1 MSTLSRTPAPD
12 VARQQRHR
20 SLPDSPQTIGM
31 ESIVGEHV
39 KNRVIEMDSVILVMH
54 ERPELKAPV
63 MIEGLPGVGNVGKL
77 AAEHLVEQVKAVKFA
92 DIFSKHFPPQVLL
105 DDDGVIRLVN
115 NELHYYRGEGDR
127 PDIIIMTGD
136 YQGMTPDGQ
145 YELSYHAIKVAKD
158 LGVSRIYTLGG
169 YGVGKMVETP
179 RVLGAVTDIA
189 LCEEMTKHG
198 VIFSKGE
205 PGSGIVGASGLMLG
219 LGKIEGMEAVCLM
232 GETSGYFVD
241 PKGAE
246 AVLKVLMSLLNIEMD
261 LTALTD
267 KAEQIDLI
275 ASKLKEAEGV
285 EPPKREDLGYI
296 G

>member
-1 MSTLSRTPAPD
+1 
-12 VARQQRHR
+12 
-20 SLPDSPQTIGM
+20 
-31 ESIVGEHV
+31 
-39 KNRVIEMDSVILVMH
+39 MDSVIMIMH

-63 MIEGLPGVGNVGKL
+63 LIEGLPGVGNVGKL

-127 PDIIIMTGD
+127 PDIIVLTGD

-145 YELSYHAIKVAKD
+145 FELSNHAIQVCKD

-169 YGVGKMVETP
+169 YGVGRIVEAP
-179 RVLGAVTDIA
+179 RVLGAVTDIK
-189 LCEEMTKHG
+189 LCEEMAKHG
-198 VIFSKGE
+198 VVFSKGE

-219 LGKIEGMEAVCLM
+219 LGKMEGMEAVCLM

-246 AVLKVLMSLLNIEMD
+246 AVLKVLMSLLHIDID
-261 LTALTD
+261 LQALTE

-275 ASKLKEAEGV
+275 ANKLKEAETPEV
-285 EPPKREDLGYI
+285 PKREDLGYI